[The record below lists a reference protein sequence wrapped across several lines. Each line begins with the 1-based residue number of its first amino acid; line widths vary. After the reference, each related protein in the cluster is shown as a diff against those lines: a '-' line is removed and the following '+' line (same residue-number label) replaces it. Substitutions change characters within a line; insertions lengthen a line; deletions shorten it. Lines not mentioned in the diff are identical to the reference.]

1 MYDEMA
7 DIIEEDKK
15 TMSYDKFITVCVEES
30 LFSDEK

>member
-1 MYDEMA
+1 MA

-30 LFSDEK
+30 LFSDVK